1 MKEKKEKSQLSDTN
15 TEFNDIDP
23 DTNTEVVIAGVIIVT
38 YVISFLIILIIHIIK
53 TI

>member
-38 YVISFLIILIIHIIK
+38 YVISFLIILIIHILK
-53 TI
+53 

>member
-1 MKEKKEKSQLSDTN
+1 MKEKKEKSQYSDTN

>member
-1 MKEKKEKSQLSDTN
+1 MKEKKEKSQFSDT
-15 TEFNDIDP
+15 D
-23 DTNTEVVIAGVIIVT
+23 TEVVIAGVIIIT

>member
-1 MKEKKEKSQLSDTN
+1 MKKKKEKSQYSDTD
-15 TEFNDIDP
+15 TEL
-23 DTNTEVVIAGVIIVT
+23 VITGVIIVT